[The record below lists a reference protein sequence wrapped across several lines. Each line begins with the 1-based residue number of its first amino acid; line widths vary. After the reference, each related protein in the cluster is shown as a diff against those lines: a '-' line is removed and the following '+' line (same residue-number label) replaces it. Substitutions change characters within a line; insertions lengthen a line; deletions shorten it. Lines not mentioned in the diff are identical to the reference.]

1 MCPYAQG
8 LSSCEG
14 TGAISGAGGPILS
27 LGGSSPSPRGLCKVL
42 FPFTVL
48 AWVGVCGGYR
58 EGWCSCVSTVDDQ
71 MRMKSREVQSWAQ
84 HPWSLSQRIGMEP
97 RAGSRVWRGRGG
109 GREHLPLPPPYPHLF
124 PLSLLYPLPLV
135 FLPPSFLLPCP
146 SLLIPP
152 PSLSLTKHSPSA
164 PWVPEKG
171 RSRDEAQLLW
181 G

>member
-8 LSSCEG
+8 LNSCEG
-14 TGAISGAGGPILS
+14 IGAISGAGGPILS
-27 LGGSSPSPRGLCKVL
+27 LGGSSPSPRGLCTVL
-42 FPFTVL
+42 FPFAVL

-71 MRMKSREVQSWAQ
+71 MRMKSREVQPWAQ
-84 HPWSLSQRIGMEP
+84 HPWSLSRELAWDPGMAPECG
-97 RAGSRVWRGRGG
+97 GS
-109 GREHLPLPPPYPHLF
+109 REHLPLPPAYPHPF
-124 PLSLLYPLPLV
+124 PLSLLYPLPLAFLPSS
-135 FLPPSFLLPCP
+135 FLPPPCP

-171 RSRDEAQLLW
+171 GSRDEAQLLW

>member
-1 MCPYAQG
+1 MKE
-8 LSSCEG
+8 LE
-14 TGAISGAGGPILS
+14 LS
-27 LGGSSPSPRGLCKVL
+27 LGQEDLFCPWEGLLPVPEASARL
-42 FPFTVL
+42 L

-58 EGWCSCVSTVDDQ
+58 EGWCSCVSTVDNQ
-71 MRMKSREVQSWAQ
+71 MRMKSREVQPWAQ
-84 HPWSLSQRIGMEP
+84 HPWSLSRELAWDPGMAPEC
-97 RAGSRVWRGRGG
+97 GG
-109 GREHLPLPPPYPHLF
+109 GGEGVESTCHYPLLTHTHSLYPFFTPSHLP
-124 PLSLLYPLPLV
+124 S

-171 RSRDEAQLLW
+171 HSRDEAQLLC